1 MEKVTR
7 LDFTFETR
15 EKMIRRDAKAE
26 GIAEGRNDTIKE
38 LQPQIDAL
46 KEDNK
51 VLMEGNKTL
60 TEEIQ
65 SLSDE
70 NARLRKAL
78 AEAGLAAVEN

>member
-46 KEDNK
+46 KE
-51 VLMEGNKTL
+51 GNKTL

-78 AEAGLAAVEN
+78 AEAGLSAVEK